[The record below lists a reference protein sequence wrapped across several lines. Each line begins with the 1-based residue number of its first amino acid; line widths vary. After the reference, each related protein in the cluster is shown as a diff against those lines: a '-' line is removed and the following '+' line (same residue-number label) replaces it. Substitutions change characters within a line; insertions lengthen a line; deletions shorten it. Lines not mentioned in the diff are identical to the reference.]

1 MAVNV
6 GQRNVPDTPQN
17 QQLQACT
24 KAKQLALHTFSICKN
39 KNVFTED
46 YDEALTKDIVETAKD
61 IYVYAYN
68 ANDIRVAGSKKRWED
83 RYKNQQIAI
92 AKCKRLKPLISLA
105 KSAFHLRGNKTDY
118 WIGMLFETKT
128 LLEDWNIS
136 DVKRYSNCK

>member
-17 QQLQACT
+17 KQLQACT
-24 KAKQLALHTFSICKN
+24 KAKQLALHTFLICRN

-46 YDEALTKDIVETAKD
+46 YDEALTKDIVATAKD

-83 RYKNQQIAI
+83 RYKNQLIAI

-105 KSAFHLRGNKTDY
+105 KSAFHLRGNKVDY